1 MDHYCLPAIFFIS
14 NREALLANLNLF
26 DRPKLV
32 RRPDGFLSASI
43 IVRGES
49 RCRGVS
55 RCLLLAVVYCWTHK
69 CYPCYCLQSKTNL
82 QCYSDRWFTV
92 LAARLVALIQCLPCH
107 LPPPY
112 CRRSLLGSTCQREWP
127 EIASSWAGEPWF
139 GHACSA
145 SGSSCPSSSECLTH
159 TAGLRSR
166 TGLCCQSCSGT
177 WDRSLWGSWASVN
190 LLWIGG
196 PATQPPRACSEFMLW
211 FCFHRVDCCCRRG
224 IRSSM
229 HAGGPWSAPPSSD
242 CTWDPGSTLNSS
254 SAPFVYWVARSGH
267 YCICS
272 LAPS

>member
-1 MDHYCLPAIFFIS
+1 MV
-14 NREALLANLNLF
+14 
-26 DRPKLV
+26 V
-32 RRPDGFLSASI
+32 R
-43 IVRGES
+43 
-49 RCRGVS
+49 
-55 RCLLLAVVYCWTHK
+55 
-69 CYPCYCLQSKTNL
+69 
-82 QCYSDRWFTV
+82 
-92 LAARLVALIQCLPCH
+92 LAALIHCWQCRN
-107 LPPPY
+107 PPSC
-112 CRRSLLGSTCQREWP
+112 CRRSLSGSTCRRGSP
-127 EIASSWAGEPWF
+127 EIIFSWADEPLF
-139 GHACSA
+139 DRACSA